1 MSRTA
6 TPETFFAAALRLLAG
21 PGLPALRIGRL
32 CREVGVT
39 SGSFYHHFGSWDGF
53 VAALLEHWTAEEV
66 DRPLELVRR
75 ADVADP
81 GERVTLLKGLALTI
95 PHDAETAIRRW
106 AGTDEVVAAA
116 QQRVDDGRR
125 DAVREV
131 IAPLVGDAPLTA
143 TLAEVGLSLLV
154 GHQQLH
160 HGDPPIDLA
169 ALLDQFELLV
179 RSHAGAPT
187 AERP

>member
-1 MSRTA
+1 MARTA
-6 TPETFFAAALRLLAG
+6 TPVTFFDAALRLLAG

-32 CREVGVT
+32 CGEVGVT

-53 VAALLEHWTAEEV
+53 VAALLDHWAAEEV

-75 ADVADP
+75 ADVRDP

-106 AGTDEVVAAA
+106 AGTDTAVAAA

-131 IAPLVGDAPLTA
+131 IAPLIADPALVAV
-143 TLAEVGLSLLV
+143 LAEVGLSLLV

-160 HGDPPIDLA
+160 HGGPPVDLSD
-169 ALLDQFELLV
+169 LLDQFELLV
-179 RSHAGAPT
+179 RSHADTPARG
-187 AERP
+187 